1 MSNVHIHNAK
11 ILKIFIKDRFKRKKY
26 FLQNVYMYV
35 QYCIKFMK
43 ALFVI
48 NQIKTIHN
56 SAREREKEKD
66 RLSSKKVT
74 KCFTT
79 IPSYYKLYVKRG
91 AHCMKRGRERQREKK
106 ERETQKE

>member
-1 MSNVHIHNAK
+1 MCTV
-11 ILKIFIKDRFKRKKY
+11 
-26 FLQNVYMYV
+26 YV
-35 QYCIKFMK
+35 QYCIFMK

-79 IPSYYKLYVKRG
+79 IPSYYKLNVKRRG
-91 AHCMKRGRERQREKK
+91 AHFMKRGRERQREKQK
-106 ERETQKE
+106 GKHRKREKKIDRERDRERA